1 MFVDMDVLYL
11 QDTKTEMEKQKREH
25 QESSAN
31 LAAKHSQELKD
42 LGKTRISV
50 MTAQKHG
57 VQAFVRITPS
67 LYQHIQSCPAARS

>member
-1 MFVDMDVLYL
+1 MDVLYL

-50 MTAQKHG
+50 MIAQKHG
-57 VQAFVRITPS
+57 VQVFVRIC
-67 LYQHIQSCPAARS
+67 LYINTYRVVLQPEADGGA

>member
-1 MFVDMDVLYL
+1 MHVLNL
-11 QDTKTEMEKQKREH
+11 QDTKTEMEKQKCEH

-31 LAAKHSQELKD
+31 VAAKHSQELKD
-42 LGKTRISV
+42 LGKRRISV

-57 VQAFVRITPS
+57 VQVIVLINLS